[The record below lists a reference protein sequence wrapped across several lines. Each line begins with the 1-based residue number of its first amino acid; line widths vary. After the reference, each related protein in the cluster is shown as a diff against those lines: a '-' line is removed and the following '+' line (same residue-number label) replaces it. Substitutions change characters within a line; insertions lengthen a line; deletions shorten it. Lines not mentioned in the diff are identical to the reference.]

1 MSDALHLPGFGP
13 AADEPAAPGRR
24 PPREPA
30 PPVTV
35 PVAPDDPFTIEV
47 VRSAR
52 RKRTVGAQLLGGV
65 LRVTVPTWMSRAE
78 VEMWTEKMAASFR
91 RKLSADRI
99 DLTDRAT
106 TLARRYQLPRPRDI
120 RWADDM
126 VTRWGSCTTTTG
138 HIRISTRLA
147 AFPDWVIDYVIVHE
161 LAHLEVAGH
170 GSDFWRLAHR
180 YPKAERAIG
189 YLIAKAADGDDSD
202 GGAPNL

>member
-1 MSDALHLPGFGP
+1 VQALHAAGIEVILDVVLNHTGEGDALGP
-13 AADEPAAPGRR
+13 TLSFRGLDNAAYY
-24 PPREPA
+24 
-30 PPVTV
+30 
-35 PVAPDDPFTIEV
+35 
-47 VRSAR
+47 
-52 RKRTVGAQLLGGV
+52 RTVAGDRARYVNDAGCGNV
-65 LRVTVPTWMSRAE
+65 LALERPFPLRLALDALRHYAL
-78 VEMWTEKMAASFR
+78 AANVDGFR
-91 RKLSADRI
+91 F
-99 DLTDRAT
+99 DLAT

-170 GSDFWRLAHR
+170 GPDFWRLAHR

-189 YLIAKAADGDDSD
+189 YLIAKAADGDDTD